1 MTNSN
6 ARSWLGIAARAIGT
20 GLMMTI
26 VLPIIA
32 LFGVLAIS
40 HLLGGCGPGSSG
52 GCEMGAA
59 LLGLYAIPPAFMLG
73 VCYSVYRDLRKSTS

>member
-1 MTNSN
+1 MTNST

-20 GLMMTI
+20 GLLTML

-52 GCEMGAA
+52 GCEMGAE
-59 LLGLYAIPPAFMLG
+59 LLGLYAIPPAYLLG
-73 VCYSVYRDLRKSTS
+73 VCYSVYRDLRKSPS